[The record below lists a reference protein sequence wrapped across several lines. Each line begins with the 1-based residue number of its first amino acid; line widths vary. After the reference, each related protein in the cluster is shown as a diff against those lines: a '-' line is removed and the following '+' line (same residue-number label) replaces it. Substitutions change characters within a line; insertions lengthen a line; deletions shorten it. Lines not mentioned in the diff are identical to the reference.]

1 MNLAFPTSFPSSF
14 QTDADF
20 WSSLELHSHHLRS
33 LQYGVSR
40 EGRPL
45 RAVLAGSGPQTAVL
59 MAGAH
64 ADEPVGPETL
74 RFLIQHLDQTEPKT
88 LFEEWTLLILPHI
101 NPDGET
107 ANHNW
112 IQTWPDLTDFLNHRQ
127 REQPGEDLEFGYP
140 TMRPENQAVSEFLK
154 PYAPFDLQIN
164 LHGMAFSEGA
174 LLLIEP
180 DWIQREE
187 IQPLKD
193 AFSNWAKEA
202 SLNLHDHDRHGE
214 KGFVYGGPGFTTTP
228 QGRAM
233 RQYFLDQGDEKTAS
247 QFHLSSM
254 EWIRDQGSDPFCLV
268 SELPL
273 WVVRSDQYES
283 EPGTPHVYLKWK
295 EKLEELKEIAQQRAV
310 TPADYP
316 AFEIEPLPIPTAME
330 IQWKLIEKSLEML
343 G

>member
-1 MNLAFPTSFPSSF
+1 MRLAPSKSFPFIF
-14 QTDADF
+14 QTDAEF
-20 WSSLELHSHHLRS
+20 WSSLDLHSNHLKS
-33 LQYGVSR
+33 LQYDLSR

-45 RAVLAGSGPQTAVL
+45 RAVIAGSGPKTAVL

-74 RFLIQHLDQTEPKT
+74 RLLIRHLDQQEPKA

-101 NPDGET
+101 NPDGEA
-107 ANHNW
+107 ANQNW
-112 IQTWPDLTDFLNHRQ
+112 IQTWPDLTDFFNHRQ

-140 TMRPENQAVSEFLK
+140 TMRPENQAVTKLLK

-180 DWIQREE
+180 DWIERDE
-187 IQPLKD
+187 IQPLKE
-193 AFSNWAKEA
+193 AFTNWAHEA
-202 SLNLHDHDRHGE
+202 GLKLHDHDRHGE
-214 KGFVYGGPGFTTTP
+214 KGFIYGGPGFTTTP

-233 RQYFLDQGDEKTAS
+233 RQYFLDQLDEETAS

-254 EWIRDQGSDPFCLV
+254 EWIRDQGGDALCLV

-283 EPGTPHVYLKWK
+283 EPGTPTVYLKWK
-295 EKLEELKEIAQQRAV
+295 EQLEELNDIASQRKVKSSDYKE
-310 TPADYP
+310 
-316 AFEIEPLPIPTAME
+316 FEIEPLSVQTTVE
-330 IQWKLIEKSLEML
+330 IQWNLIGKSLEL
-343 G
+343 LS